1 MPRLSRKTA
10 LALEAVLDVAYNAR
24 PEPVQSRDITARLGI
39 PNRYLEHVLQRL
51 VRDGILRGVRGPKGG
66 YTLARERRRVSVG
79 DVVRVVAEVEA
90 EEDGPASGAQLG
102 ATVIAPLWEDMQRT
116 LMERLDAITMED
128 LCRQAEAQGVR
139 RAGEAP
145 PDFAI

>member
-1 MPRLSRKTA
+1 
-10 LALEAVLDVAYNAR
+10 
-24 PEPVQSRDITARLGI
+24 LGI

-102 ATVIAPLWEDMQRT
+102 TTVIAPLWEDMQRT

-139 RAGEAP
+139 RAGEAL